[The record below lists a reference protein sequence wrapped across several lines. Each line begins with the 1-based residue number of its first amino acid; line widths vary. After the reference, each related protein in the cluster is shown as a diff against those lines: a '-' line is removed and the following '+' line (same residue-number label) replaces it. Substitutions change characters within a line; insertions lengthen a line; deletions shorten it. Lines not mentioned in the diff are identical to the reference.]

1 MQDIRGKRLLLLGSN
16 VYKDI
21 IKQIADAYGLVLIFA
36 GLYPGELDEI
46 ADEVYRIDTTNS
58 DVMLEFIKTHQID
71 GVYMGASEL
80 IISSACDYI
89 NQAGLPCICNSDQW
103 NAIQNKKL
111 FKQLCRRFDLPVTTE
126 YDFQEEKI
134 LSYPVIVKPVDGCG
148 SEGLFECL
156 SFAEVQTAYIK
167 ARASSKSHEVI
178 IEEKVKNDAIYAYY
192 TFTDGKY
199 SLDLTED
206 TYGINEQNCSFTKS
220 IYLAPS
226 RFDKEFIALFDS
238 KIKSMLS
245 SIGLHNGD
253 LWFEVF
259 HSNGKYFFNEAG
271 FRPAGHKSMYPVEF
285 FSGINQV
292 ASLIYYSLTGE
303 GERLRFPKLL
313 KKQSDGKNYCI
324 YPIHGKQGNI
334 KKVVINR
341 ELYLDPRV
349 LLVSLQRHPG
359 DNIENENNFQGII
372 GFVHFSYDD
381 IAELESIITNI
392 ENAVNIFDSSG
403 NSLKK
408 TYSISLKNYNVYDEE

>member
-46 ADEVYRIDTTNS
+46 ADEVYRIDTTNA

-89 NQAGLPCICNSDQW
+89 NQAGLPCICNSEQW
-103 NAIQNKKL
+103 NIIQNKKS
-111 FKQLCRRFDLPVTTE
+111 FKILCRKFDLPVTTE
-126 YDFQEEKI
+126 YYYQEDKI

-156 SFAEVQTAYIK
+156 SFSDVQVAYKK
-167 ARASSKSHEVI
+167 AQICSRSQEVI

-192 TFTDGKY
+192 TMTNGNV

-206 TYGINEQNCSFTKS
+206 TYGVNEQEGSFTKS

-226 RFDKEFIALFDS
+226 NFEQEFISLYDN
-238 KIKSMLS
+238 KIKKMIS
-245 SIGLHNGD
+245 SIGLTNGD
-253 LWFEVF
+253 IWFEVF
-259 HSNGKYFFNEAG
+259 HSGGKYFFNEAG

-285 FSGINQV
+285 FSGINQI
-292 ASLIYYSLTGE
+292 ASLIYYTLTGE

-313 KKQSDGKNYCI
+313 NNQLYGKNYCI
-324 YPIHGKQGNI
+324 YPIHGKQGKI
-334 KKVVINR
+334 KEVVIDR
-341 ELYLDPRV
+341 KLYKNPRV
-349 LLVSLQRHPG
+349 LLVSLQRHSG
-359 DNIENENNFQGII
+359 DEIENENNFHGII
-372 GFVHFSYDD
+372 GFVHFSYNDT
-381 IAELESIITNI
+381 AELESMITTI
-392 ENAVNIFDSSG
+392 EKAVNVFDYFG

-408 TYSISLKNYNVYDEE
+408 TYSISL

>member
-58 DVMLEFIKTHQID
+58 DVMLEFIKSHRID

-89 NQAGLPCICNSDQW
+89 NQAGLPCICNLEQW
-103 NAIQNKKL
+103 NCIQNKKL

-126 YDFQEEKI
+126 YDYQEDKI

-156 SFAEVQTAYIK
+156 SFADVQNAYAK
-167 ARASSKSHEVI
+167 AQASSKSHEVI

-192 TFTDGKY
+192 TLTDGKY

-206 TYGINEQNCSFTKS
+206 TYGINERACSFTKS

-226 RFDKEFIALFDS
+226 QFDKEFIALFDS

-245 SIGLHNGD
+245 TIGLHNGD

-259 HSNGKYFFNEAG
+259 HSDGKYFFNEAG

-285 FSGINQV
+285 FSGINQI

-303 GERLRFPKLL
+303 GERLRSPKLL
-313 KKQSDGKNYCI
+313 NKQSYGKNYCI
-324 YPIHGKQGNI
+324 YPIHGKRGEI
-334 KKVVINR
+334 KEIIIDR

-349 LLVSLQRHPG
+349 QLVSFQRHTG
-359 DNIENENNFQGII
+359 DKIENENNFQGII
-372 GFVHFSYDD
+372 GFVHFSYND
-381 IAELESIITNI
+381 IAELKSIITFI
-392 ENAVNIFDSSG
+392 ENAVNVFDISG

-408 TYSISLKNYNVYDEE
+408 TYSISL